1 MKIAEAVAIK
11 NLMRQSSVFFAAYA
25 DKGQSPRLH
34 QISAVIVI
42 TEKMKTAGREEP
54 GLKER
59 KENIYDKKNSTG
71 NVTSTYRGVLPMG
84 CR

>member
-11 NLMRQSSVFFAAYA
+11 NLMRQPLFFCGHE
-25 DKGQSPRLH
+25 DNGSK
-34 QISAVIVI
+34 SAPAPDLNSYCDNR
-42 TEKMKTAGREEP
+42 KMKTAGREEP
-54 GLKER
+54 DLKER

>member
-11 NLMRQSSVFFAAYA
+11 NLMRQPLFFCGHA
-25 DKGQSPRLH
+25 DNRSK
-34 QISAVIVI
+34 SAPAPDLNSYCDNR
-42 TEKMKTAGREEP
+42 KMKTAGREEP

>member
-11 NLMRQSSVFFAAYA
+11 NLMRQPLFFCGYA
-25 DKGQSPRLH
+25 DNGSK
-34 QISAVIVI
+34 SAPAPDLSSYCDNR
-42 TEKMKTAGREEP
+42 KMKTAGREEP